1 MVKKKTKSRL
11 SVSIGKLK
19 LKNPVLVAS
28 GTFGY
33 GQEYKDLVP
42 LKKLGGI
49 ITKTI
54 TLKPRKGNPPPRI
67 AETYLG
73 MINAIGL
80 ENPGLE
86 VFLKEKLPFLQ
97 KLGIPV
103 IVSIAAET
111 PEEFSEMAERLS
123 KVKSVSALELNIS
136 CPNLG
141 KKGLISQDAEAT
153 YEIVRAVKKAAGL
166 TIITK
171 LSPNVTDITEIARA
185 AEEAG
190 SDCLSLVNT
199 FFAMAVDIKT
209 RKPKLANVTGGLS
222 GPAIKPQALWMVR
235 EVYQAVSIPLIGM
248 GGIMNARDA
257 LEFIICGANAIA
269 VGTGNFVNPRAGIEI
284 VEGIERYLKENKI
297 KNIKELMGK
306 L

>member
-1 MVKKKTKSRL
+1 MVKRKTKSRL
-11 SVSIGKLK
+11 SVSLGKLK

-80 ENPGLE
+80 ENPGLG

-103 IVSIAAET
+103 IVSIAAES
-111 PEEFSEMAERLS
+111 PEEFAEMAERLS
-123 KVKSVSALELNIS
+123 EIKSVSALELNIS

-171 LSPNVTDITEIARA
+171 LSPNVSDITEIAHA

-222 GPAIKPQALWMVR
+222 GPAIKPQALWMLR
-235 EVYQAVSIPLIGM
+235 QAYQAVSIPLIGI
-248 GGIMNARDA
+248 GGIMNADDA
-257 LEFIICGANAIA
+257 LEFIICGATA
-269 VGTGNFVNPRAGIEI
+269 VASGTANFVNPRIGIEI
-284 VEGIERYLKENKI
+284 VEGIEKYLKENKI